1 MKYVWCIVKNI
12 LLKWEW
18 IHTCLTWGEFELV
31 SSSQLLNMYVVYVIY
46 VSLEG
51 SNI

>member
-1 MKYVWCIVKNI
+1 MTMSSHITNLSCVWI
-12 LLKWEW
+12 
-18 IHTCLTWGEFELV
+18 G